1 MSSTRQLAAIMFTD
15 IVGYTAL
22 MGDDEQKAFQL
33 LQKSRQLQVRLVDQN
48 NGRWIKELGDG
59 ALTSFST
66 ASDAVR
72 CAVSIQQ
79 ECSSIPN
86 LKLHIGIHLG
96 EVMFEN
102 GDVFGEGV
110 NIASRLQA
118 LASVG
123 EILISESVYL
133 NIRNKKEFVIEFY
146 REETLKNVASQV
158 KLYRVKTSSM
168 AIEDANGYSTIRQKG
183 TGLKQKNI
191 AVFLFVFF
199 VFLIAAIVY
208 FNDSDKG
215 NAQET
220 APINIEKSI
229 AVLPFENMSNDQQ
242 QEFFANGMTDEI
254 LNHLFKIGGWR
265 IVSRTS
271 TMAYKGSKKTTKEIA
286 NDLNVDHLLE
296 GSVQKEG
303 NRVRIRIRLINGKTD
318 EQLWGDNYEIDYKE
332 VFAIQSEIAQKVAA
346 QLNVKID
353 PGVKERILS
362 LPTQSTEAYTLY
374 LRAKNIS
381 GPDYS
386 LLEKAIAMDPNF
398 ADAYAEL
405 AWYWL
410 LEGTW
415 TGTLTRDQVLQK
427 AEPLLQKAMQLNPD
441 LASAHSYN
449 SALQLWFHWD
459 FNAVQKDYE
468 TLLQLYPSNPETLL
482 FFNDF
487 LLAVGKSDEA
497 LRNAIHIFNTNK
509 NGYRSIWSSLALAYH
524 FNRQPENALKTIK
537 ETTTLFPDDQYAKVE
552 SIRINVY
559 NQQYKE
565 VIQLFDEISPTTE
578 YKYSQTNLANVAIAY
593 HQTGQRNKAAEF
605 ITELK
610 QQSEARAVGSP
621 SFYLASVYAALGDL
635 ELAIQLLEKSYSD
648 HEIEMYWLKV
658 HPTFESLHGD
668 KRFQDLVRKLNY
680 PKQHL

>member
-22 MGDDEQKAFQL
+22 MGADEQKAFQL

-59 ALTSFST
+59 ALTSFIT

-168 AIEDANGYSTIRQKG
+168 AIEDANGFSTIRQKG

-191 AVFLFVFF
+191 AVFLFVCF

-208 FNDSDKG
+208 FNNSDKG
-215 NAQET
+215 KTQEN

-242 QEFFANGMTDEI
+242 QEFFANGITDEI

-303 NRVRIRIRLINGKTD
+303 NRVRIRIRLINGRTD

-346 QLNVKID
+346 QLNVKI
-353 PGVKERILS
+353 
-362 LPTQSTEAYTLY
+362 
-374 LRAKNIS
+374 
-381 GPDYS
+381 
-386 LLEKAIAMDPNF
+386 
-398 ADAYAEL
+398 
-405 AWYWL
+405 
-410 LEGTW
+410 
-415 TGTLTRDQVLQK
+415 
-427 AEPLLQKAMQLNPD
+427 
-441 LASAHSYN
+441 
-449 SALQLWFHWD
+449 
-459 FNAVQKDYE
+459 
-468 TLLQLYPSNPETLL
+468 
-482 FFNDF
+482 
-487 LLAVGKSDEA
+487 
-497 LRNAIHIFNTNK
+497 
-509 NGYRSIWSSLALAYH
+509 
-524 FNRQPENALKTIK
+524 
-537 ETTTLFPDDQYAKVE
+537 
-552 SIRINVY
+552 
-559 NQQYKE
+559 
-565 VIQLFDEISPTTE
+565 
-578 YKYSQTNLANVAIAY
+578 
-593 HQTGQRNKAAEF
+593 
-605 ITELK
+605 
-610 QQSEARAVGSP
+610 
-621 SFYLASVYAALGDL
+621 
-635 ELAIQLLEKSYSD
+635 
-648 HEIEMYWLKV
+648 
-658 HPTFESLHGD
+658 
-668 KRFQDLVRKLNY
+668 
-680 PKQHL
+680 